1 MILQFDAFIKFLSAQ
16 MGVAAIVHL
25 YVFPV
30 KQYELIRD
38 KCIGS
43 VAVMTDYASID
54 SPLDPKEV
62 KYSDHPTNMQLPQPD
77 IEEGG
82 GMTFRE
88 SVHDVVFG
96 GGEYVIWT

>member
-16 MGVAAIVHL
+16 MGVVAIFHL
-25 YVFPV
+25 YFFPARP
-30 KQYELIRD
+30 YELMGY

-43 VAVMTDYASID
+43 IVFMAYYASID
-54 SPLDPKEV
+54 SSLDPEEV
-62 KYSDHPTNMQLPQPD
+62 KDSECPTKMWFPQLD

-88 SVHDVVFG
+88 SGRKVVFG
-96 GGEYVIWT
+96 GGENVS